1 MLYLFFLTIIKV
13 EVDYMSIDYLGSRI
27 KQERQAKGL
36 TQEQLAERAD
46 ISLNFMSLIEN
57 GKNMSVQTLVAIS
70 NALGVSV
77 DYLLGD
83 IIDLQ
88 NDQIMRQIVRSLEP
102 LSDAEKL
109 YFLNTIN
116 QYKTLKK

>member
-1 MLYLFFLTIIKV
+1 
-13 EVDYMSIDYLGSRI
+13 MSIDYLGSRI